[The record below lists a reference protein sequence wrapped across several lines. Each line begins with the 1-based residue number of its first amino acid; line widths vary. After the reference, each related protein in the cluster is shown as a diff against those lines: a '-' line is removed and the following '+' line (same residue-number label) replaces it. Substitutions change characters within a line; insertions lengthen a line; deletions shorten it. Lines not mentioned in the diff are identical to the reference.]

1 MRTMAFDIGDK
12 RIGVAV
18 SDLLGLTAQGLDTIQ
33 VRSINSSLDEMEQLI
48 HDNEVTTVVVG
59 YPKNMDGTIG
69 PRAEKSIR
77 YKEALE
83 ERLDVTVKL
92 WDERLTT
99 MSAQRTLLEA
109 DVSRSK
115 RKKVVDKIAAVLILQ
130 GFLDNTAHKT
140 SL

>member
-1 MRTMAFDIGDK
+1 MAFDIGDK

-83 ERLDVTVKL
+83 ERLNVTVKL

>member
-1 MRTMAFDIGDK
+1 MAFDIGDK

-83 ERLDVTVKL
+83 ERLHVTVKL

-115 RKKVVDKIAAVLILQ
+115 RKKSR
-130 GFLDNTAHKT
+130 G
-140 SL
+140 

>member
-1 MRTMAFDIGDK
+1 MAFDIGDK

>member
-1 MRTMAFDIGDK
+1 MRTIAFDIGDK

-33 VRSINSSLDEMEQLI
+33 VKSIKSSLDEMEQLI
-48 HDNEVTTVVVG
+48 HDNEVTTVVIG

-69 PRAEKSIR
+69 PRADKSIR

-109 DVSRSK
+109 DVSRAK
-115 RKKVVDKIAAVLILQ
+115 RKKVVDKLAAVLILQ